1 MRPRRRPPGLYVV
14 QSACAGRSHDG
25 ARHELNLEFDDAL
38 ARDAAAAH
46 SDAKDVWHVVVVL
59 PLFREVD
66 AGDGA
71 VFSVGADGDAEAGE
85 EGVKGDGQLV
95 LVEQQLGD
103 HRSRVGDNVPH
114 LVHLVGPAPAA
125 EAVQVRLLAE
135 SLVRL
140 LLDIAQPRHLLHRL
154 ACQLARD
161 GSKGRHRLPRSQPC
175 GGRRRQAGRRVG
187 VALRVG
193 ARGVVLVKDLV
204 AQRLNKLLHLQPLLA
219 QVVWPWRRPTR
230 SRNIATPLQAA
241 LQPLVRPLEALPVE
255 RGQLD
260 AKVLAAATRGPGGS
274 AEGDH
279 RSGPSFRWTSGKAV
293 H

>member
-71 VFSVGADGDAEAGE
+71 VFSVGADGDAEASE

-175 GGRRRQAGRRVG
+175 GGRRRQAYGDRKGSRSSPPTPAMRLRCSAVSARRASCRRSLAGRR
-187 VALRVG
+187 
-193 ARGVVLVKDLV
+193 ARRCTGK
-204 AQRLNKLLHLQPLLA
+204 
-219 QVVWPWRRPTR
+219 R
-230 SRNIATPLQAA
+230 SRGAA
-241 LQPLVRPLEALPVE
+241 PQ
-255 RGQLD
+255 
-260 AKVLAAATRGPGGS
+260 
-274 AEGDH
+274 
-279 RSGPSFRWTSGKAV
+279 
-293 H
+293 